1 MINSA
6 IDGHVGSGKSTLAKG
21 LAKILGY
28 HVLDTGAIY
37 RGLACAYKEAGNPP
51 INEGNIAKYVKN
63 VDVKLEFE
71 GDLQR
76 VIVNGKDYTPF
87 LRSEETSLLT
97 SKIAPYQ
104 VLRNKVLAIQ
114 RDFAKKYNCIIEGR
128 DIGTVVLPEAN
139 VKFFVTANEEVRAQ
153 RRLMQLQDKNISFEE
168 VLKDL
173 QERDYKD
180 EHRQIAPLK
189 PAKDSIIIDN
199 TNMNLEET
207 ISYCEKLIDEKL
219 AKSN

>member
-1 MINSA
+1 MLLNP
-6 IDGHVGSGKSTLAKG
+6 LA
-21 LAKILGY
+21 LL
-28 HVLDTGAIY
+28 
-37 RGLACAYKEAGNPP
+37 
-51 INEGNIAKYVKN
+51 
-63 VDVKLEFE
+63 
-71 GDLQR
+71 
-76 VIVNGKDYTPF
+76 
-87 LRSEETSLLT
+87 SLLEASPLLLKLQYT
-97 SKIAPYQ
+97 SYLFRKEIYY
-104 VLRNKVLAIQ
+104 LRNNADKSIYVERL
-114 RDFAKKYNCIIEGR
+114 GV

>member
-1 MINSA
+1 M
-6 IDGHVGSGKSTLAKG
+6 
-21 LAKILGY
+21 
-28 HVLDTGAIY
+28 
-37 RGLACAYKEAGNPP
+37 
-51 INEGNIAKYVKN
+51 
-63 VDVKLEFE
+63 
-71 GDLQR
+71 
-76 VIVNGKDYTPF
+76 
-87 LRSEETSLLT
+87 
-97 SKIAPYQ
+97 
-104 VLRNKVLAIQ
+104 
-114 RDFAKKYNCIIEGR
+114 
-128 DIGTVVLPEAN
+128 PEAN